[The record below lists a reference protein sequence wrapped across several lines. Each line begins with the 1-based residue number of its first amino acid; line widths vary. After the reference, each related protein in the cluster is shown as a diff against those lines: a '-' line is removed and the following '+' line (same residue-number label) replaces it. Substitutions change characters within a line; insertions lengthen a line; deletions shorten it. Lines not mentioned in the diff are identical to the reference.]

1 MVEIFEF
8 TAAQLSEMIKNKE
21 VKVDEL
27 TSSLIDRIE
36 KIDSKIGSLITICRD
51 RSIKQAGEIQNN
63 IDKGKIVSP
72 LAGIPMVLKD
82 NICTQ
87 GVATTCASKMLQ
99 NFTPPYNATVASKL
113 ENDNAILLGKSNMD
127 EFSIGGSTESSYFKK
142 TKNPWDLEKVP
153 GGSSGGSASAV
164 AAGEAVFALGSDT
177 GGSIRQPAAFCG
189 VVGMK
194 PTYGLVSRFGVV
206 PVASSFDQV
215 GPITKDVTDCA
226 LVLNS
231 ITGHD
236 QLDSTSINIEYPDY
250 TKALIKDVKNLKIG
264 IPREYLEDGI
274 NPEVRESVLDAIDV
288 FKNLGAEV
296 EWFSFSLFEY
306 VIPTYYVLSSAEASS
321 SLARFDGIK
330 YGYRTENFSDLQ
342 ELYKNTRGEGFGY
355 EVKKRIMMGTYVLSE
370 SNYDTYYEKALKTR
384 ALIRDEYNKIFNK
397 YNLIIYPTT
406 PTTAYKIGEK
416 TKNTSSMYLEDSY
429 TASANIAG
437 LPAISVPCGFDSN
450 NMPIGLQI
458 IGKQFSEPIL
468 LRAAFTFEQ
477 NTEHHKAKPII
488 K

>member
-1 MVEIFEF
+1 VELYEL
-8 TAAQLSEMIKNKE
+8 TASKLSEMIKNKE
-21 VKVDEL
+21 IRVDEL
-27 TSSLIDRIE
+27 TSSLLDRIE
-36 KIDSKIGSLITICRD
+36 KIDSKVGSIITLCKD
-51 RSIKQAGEIQNN
+51 KAIKKAREVQTS
-63 IDKGKIVSP
+63 IDKGEIVSP
-72 LAGIPMVLKD
+72 LSGIPMVLKD
-82 NICTQ
+82 NMCTD
-87 GVATTCASKMLQ
+87 GVATTCASKMLH
-99 NFTPPYNATVASKL
+99 NFIPPYNATVVSRL
-113 ENDNAILLGKSNMD
+113 DNDNAILLGKSNMD

-164 AAGEAVFALGSDT
+164 ASGEAIFALGSDT

-231 ITGHD
+231 ISGHD
-236 QLDSTSINIEYPDY
+236 PLDSTSINMDYPDY
-250 TKALIKDVKNLKIG
+250 TQALTQNVKNLKIG
-264 IPREYLEDGI
+264 IPKEYLEDGI

-288 FKNLGAEV
+288 FKNLGAEI
-296 EWFSFSLFEY
+296 EWFSFPLFEY
-306 VIPTYYVLSSAEASS
+306 VLPTYYILSSAEASS
-321 SLARFDGIK
+321 SLARFDGIR
-330 YGYRTENFSDLQ
+330 YGYRTEKFSDLQ

-355 EVKKRIMMGTYVLSE
+355 EVKKRIMMGTYVLSA
-370 SNYDTYYEKALKTR
+370 SNYDTCYEKALKTR
-384 ALIRDEYNKIFNK
+384 TLIRDEFHNIFNK

-416 TKNTSSMYLEDSY
+416 IQNSSSMYLEDSY

-437 LPAISVPCGFDSN
+437 LPAMSVPCGFDSN
-450 NMPIGLQI
+450 NMPVGLQI
-458 IGKQFSEPIL
+458 IGKQFSESIL